1 MLAID
6 ISIAVIFSILKIDII
21 NNGRKI
27 NENNT
32 INVSL
37 SKANANNVKTIIVMF
52 TVNRKDANDSN
63 LQSVII
69 RL

>member
-52 TVNRKDANDSN
+52 TVNGKDANDSN
-63 LQSVII
+63 LQSVI